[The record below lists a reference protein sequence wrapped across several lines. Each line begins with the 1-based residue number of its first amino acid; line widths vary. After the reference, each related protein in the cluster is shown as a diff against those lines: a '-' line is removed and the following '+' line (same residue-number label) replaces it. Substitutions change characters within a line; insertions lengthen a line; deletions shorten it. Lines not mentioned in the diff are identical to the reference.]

1 MKRIPPPFPAGGFC
15 IYCTKKH
22 GKFVRYAELLLFAG
36 NGIII
41 IKNTVCIRLK
51 RRRVI
56 LEGDVDCTVRTKP
69 KKGGVQQ

>member
-1 MKRIPPPFPAGGFC
+1 M
-15 IYCTKKH
+15 
-22 GKFVRYAELLLFAG
+22 RYAELLLFAG